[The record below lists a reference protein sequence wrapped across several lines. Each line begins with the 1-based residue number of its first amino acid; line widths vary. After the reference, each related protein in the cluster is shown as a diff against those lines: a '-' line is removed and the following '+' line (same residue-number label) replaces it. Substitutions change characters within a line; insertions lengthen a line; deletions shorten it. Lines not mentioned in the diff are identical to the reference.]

1 MCKDNQGK
9 KLNEAA
15 ATAVRILKNVSART
29 KDLSFGGMIATKR
42 SDHVSIN
49 DPSLWYSY
57 LWMCSDGKASKDSFR
72 NSLFLRHF

>member
-1 MCKDNQGK
+1 MTKKDQGK
-9 KLNEAA
+9 NGTKRQQLPFIFCK
-15 ATAVRILKNVSART
+15 TVSART

-49 DPSLWYSY
+49 DPSLLAWY
-57 LWMCSDGKASKDSFR
+57 LWMRPCGKASKDSFR